1 MAVVA
6 CVGIDTV
13 EATDFPAIPVTVSF
27 LVGPLR
33 SIVGF
38 STCIL
43 VLAGR
48 GYTGAFL
55 IPNLGIVS
63 SIVVLRPGIVWTVLP
78 KVIVSVQAAFVV
90 VSLVGRR
97 FFGLLLAG
105 WFLFHLVIPVGFTD
119 CLQDCL
125 DHFQGLGLVAFFQ
138 KVVPFPP
145 LSWDIWSNYLS
156 NCLALAQLVRRSVD
170 KRETFVDYF

>member
-78 KVIVSVQAAFVV
+78 KVIVSVQAALVV
-90 VSLVGRR
+90 ASLVGHRI
-97 FFGLLLAG
+97 FGLLSSCRMV
-105 WFLFHLVIPVGFTD
+105 LVSPCHSCG
-119 CLQDCL
+119 
-125 DHFQGLGLVAFFQ
+125 
-138 KVVPFPP
+138 PSR
-145 LSWDIWSNYLS
+145 LSSRLS
-156 NCLALAQLVRRSVD
+156 
-170 KRETFVDYF
+170 